1 MKDFIMFLI
10 FIYCKNWVTLIKFGS
25 VLGDWGNFDGVMDRE
40 CCMLVFK
47 IDKGGDVEDL
57 FVKN

>member
-1 MKDFIMFLI
+1 MFLI